1 MTTLTEMANAH
12 LMNVQRE
19 IQNLTLRKAEIEEEI
34 KKLQDYL
41 VEGSS
46 ALRNDNVQPSAE
58 EES

>member
-1 MTTLTEMANAH
+1 
-12 LMNVQRE
+12 MNVQRE

>member
-12 LMNVQRE
+12 LMNVQRV

>member
-1 MTTLTEMANAH
+1 MTTVTEMANAH